1 MVDIEMIRTL
11 VRERTADRLA
21 EAERERVIRLVR
33 TAASRPRGRAPAP
46 RGLLASARRW
56 LGHRIVGIGLA
67 ISGEAG
73 RPARRAEPV
82 RTEG

>member
-1 MVDIEMIRTL
+1 VVDIEMMRTL
-11 VRERTADRLA
+11 VQERTADRLA

-67 ISGEAG
+67 ISGERSYPANQRG
-73 RPARRAEPV
+73 WAPRP
-82 RTEG
+82 